1 MAKKKDDIQE
11 LVVVFE
17 SMYKYYKGWV
27 FAYEHPGVFVYYQM
41 GGDFSV
47 YFTPDFDKEGVVPIQ
62 VNDNEGH
69 TLKEEDVPYQHPEHN
84 GVPYEQIEA
93 YSLFKI
99 IRPHLER
106 LGAW

>member
-1 MAKKKDDIQE
+1 MPKKKDIQE

-27 FAYEHPGVFVYYQM
+27 FSYEHPGVFVYFQM
-41 GGDFSV
+41 GGDLGV
-47 YFTPDFDKEGVVPIQ
+47 YFTPDFDKNGVVPIQ
-62 VNDNEGH
+62 VTNNDGE
-69 TLKEEDVPYQHPEHN
+69 TLKVEDVSYEHPEHN

-99 IRPHLER
+99 VRPHLER

>member
-1 MAKKKDDIQE
+1 MPKKKDIQE

-27 FAYEHPGVFVYYQM
+27 FAYEHPGFFVYHQM
-41 GGDFSV
+41 GGDLSV
-47 YFTPDFDKEGVVPIQ
+47 SFTPDWNERGKVPIQ
-62 VNDNEGH
+62 INNIDGQAEQVDE
-69 TLKEEDVPYQHPEHN
+69 VPYEHPEHN

-99 IRPHLER
+99 VRPHLER